1 MEKKPKT
8 LILTTEEDVRC
19 VRKGFYPEYNHI
31 IQTNELGLVSLNE
44 VLQNPKMWNL
54 DKLDKKEAVYVLNP
68 FSQQYIRIDD
78 NNVSSETFIS
88 EKAIATKRALLMM
101 GAHCVLHEEIVKDIS
116 NMDVSGGVQGKKG
129 NKSAN
134 IEGKYSSRESVN
146 LTTKLY
152 TLNMKN
158 MPSELKTVEDYLN
171 EKELM
176 NDGCLHDWFE
186 TFKRDGF
193 LTGSDVITIDF
204 TKELNSALAI
214 AAGINYGPIG
224 GELKVD
230 VTKSSL
236 HQFSQTIRVYFDDVP
251 DDVQSYFNKI
261 KK

>member
-19 VRKGFYPEYNHI
+19 ARKGFYPEYDHI
-31 IQTNELGLVSLNE
+31 LKTNELGFVSLNE

-54 DKLDKKEAVYVLNP
+54 DKLDKEEAVYVFNP
-68 FSQQYIRIDD
+68 FSQQYLRIDD
-78 NNVSSETFIS
+78 NNVSPETFIS
-88 EKAIATKRALLMM
+88 EKAIATRRALLMM
-101 GAHCVLHEEIVKDIS
+101 GAHCVLHEEIVKDLS
-116 NMDVSGGVQGKKG
+116 KMDVSGGVQGKKG

-134 IEGKYSSRESVN
+134 IEGKYSNSESVN

-152 TLNMKN
+152 KLDLKN
-158 MPSELKTVEDYLN
+158 TPSELKAVEDYLN

-224 GELKVD
+224 GGLKVD

-251 DDVQSYFNKI
+251 CKIMKYFEEI
-261 KK
+261 E